1 MPAPASPNVLTLIA
15 PTAGALTGAIVAP
28 AMAALNGLG
37 AEVDDA
43 DWLAPE
49 EACDVPFAGIA
60 AVAAETALRRVLVGL
75 PVDICV
81 GPMEGRRKRLLVAD
95 MDSTM
100 VAAETL
106 DELAA
111 AAGKKREIAAITA
124 RAMAGDIEFADA
136 LRQRVAMLEG
146 VSESALADTLAQVRL
161 TPGAETLVRTMAAA
175 GAYTVLVSGGCRYF
189 TARIAR
195 RLGFDAERGNRFETA
210 AGRLTGRVGEPILD
224 KHAKRRTLV
233 ETAQSHGILIEE
245 TLAVGDGANDV
256 PMIEAAGLGVAYRAK
271 PVLANAARA
280 RIEHGD
286 LTAVLFL
293 QGYRRAEFAA

>member
-37 AEVDDA
+37 AEVGDA

-49 EACDVPFAGIA
+49 EACDVPFTGVA
-60 AVAAETALRRVLVGL
+60 ADAAETALRRVLVGL

-146 VSESALADTLAQVRL
+146 VSEGALADTLAQVRL

-195 RLGFDAERGNRFETA
+195 RLGFDAER
-210 AGRLTGRVGEPILD
+210 VGEPILD
-224 KHAKRRTLV
+224 KHAKRRALV
-233 ETAQSHGILIEE
+233 ETAQSHGIPIEG

>member
-1 MPAPASPNVLTLIA
+1 MPTPATQYVLTLIA
-15 PTAGALTGAIVAP
+15 PEEGALTGAIVAP

-37 AEVDDA
+37 ADVGDA

-49 EACDVPFAGIA
+49 EACDVPFAGVDADA
-60 AVAAETALRRVLVGL
+60 AWAALRRMLAGL

-81 GPMEGRRKRLLVAD
+81 GPAARRRKRLLVAD
-95 MDSTM
+95 MDSTV

-124 RAMAGDIEFADA
+124 RAMAGEIAFADA
-136 LRQRVAMLEG
+136 LRERVAMLEG
-146 VSESALADTLAQVRL
+146 VSETALAETLARV
-161 TPGAETLVRTMAAA
+161 TPNPGAEALVRTMAAA

-189 TARIAR
+189 TEGIAE
-195 RLGFDAERGNRFETA
+195 RLGFDAAHGNRFQTA
-210 AGRLTGRVGEPILD
+210 AGRLTGRVDEPILD

-233 ETAQSHGILIEE
+233 ETARARGIAIAD

-256 PMIEAAGLGVAYRAK
+256 PMVAAAGLGVAYRAK
-271 PVLANAARA
+271 PVLARVARA
-280 RIEHGD
+280 RIAHGD
-286 LTAVLFL
+286 LTAALFM
-293 QGYRRAEFAA
+293 QGYRRSEFAA